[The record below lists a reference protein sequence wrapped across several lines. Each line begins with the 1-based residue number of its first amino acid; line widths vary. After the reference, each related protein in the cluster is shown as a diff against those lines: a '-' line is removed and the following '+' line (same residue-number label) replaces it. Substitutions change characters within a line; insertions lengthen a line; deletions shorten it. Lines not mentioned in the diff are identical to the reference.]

1 LTNLN
6 HCPKFG
12 VHYID
17 NFNRIDG
24 SISFD
29 GQNYQVDFFVHF
41 HFIGIDASPD
51 DKSGFDFFNYFHIVP
66 AIYYNGNYFYYDST
80 GTKSIIYP

>member
-51 DKSGFDFFNYFHIVP
+51 DKSGF
-66 AIYYNGNYFYYDST
+66 
-80 GTKSIIYP
+80 